1 MALNQIIRE
10 NPPKVTARE
19 ATERCAGCGHSFR
32 KQELITAHEGH
43 HDNLHFFNGERIC
56 RPCARRN
63 GVEF

>member
-32 KQELITAHEGH
+32 KQELITAHE
-43 HDNLHFFNGERIC
+43 
-56 RPCARRN
+56 
-63 GVEF
+63 